1 MGSRVTL
8 YAGDLLLRH
17 ASDHANRRCLYGS
30 CAEQYGAG
38 CRLLQRGFRARNILA
53 SAIGRFIEDFDLPN
67 LKDEWAL
74 SMSFGRSCTARSR
87 AYALTF
93 RSPNEGSHVL
103 IAFLVIAIQR
113 VAACRARRAFRLYG
127 DRYAVLITLGWSHY
141 AHYLWSGRDLQ
152 NRRRYERERQ

>member
-1 MGSRVTL
+1 MFGDAVMGSRVTL

-17 ASDHANRRCLYGS
+17 ASDHAKRRCLYGS

-74 SMSFGRSCTARSR
+74 SMSSRQILHGALAGLRSD
-87 AYALTF
+87 
-93 RSPNEGSHVL
+93 
-103 IAFLVIAIQR
+103 IQ
-113 VAACRARRAFRLYG
+113 VP
-127 DRYAVLITLGWSHY
+127 
-141 AHYLWSGRDLQ
+141 
-152 NRRRYERERQ
+152 